1 MPRPRLLWFAILVG
15 PLAWFVYLDTA
26 YALVASACAGSV
38 VVPTLAGAAA
48 VAAMAGVV
56 VGRRALAAVPAD
68 AHDAMAERA
77 RFLAVLGVWM
87 SVLFVLVIVA
97 TALPS
102 FVLPP
107 CA

>member
-15 PLAWFVYLDTA
+15 PLAWFIYLETA
-26 YALVASACAGSV
+26 YALVASACAGNV
-38 VVPTLAGAAA
+38 VVPALAGVAA
-48 VAAMAGVV
+48 VAAIAGVV
-56 VGRRALAAVPAD
+56 VGRHALTVVPAD
-68 AHDAMAERA
+68 ANDAMAERA

-102 FVLPP
+102 LVLPP